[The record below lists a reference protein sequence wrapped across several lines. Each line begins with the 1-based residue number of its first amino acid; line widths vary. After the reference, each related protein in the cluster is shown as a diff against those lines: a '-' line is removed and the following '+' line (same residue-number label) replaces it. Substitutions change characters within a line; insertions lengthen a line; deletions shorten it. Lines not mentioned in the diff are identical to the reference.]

1 MRLWHAGRM
10 AQQGTSSV
18 KDAASNLGMK
28 ALALAVLLVAA
39 WILFKFVL
47 GVLAGLAWIA
57 LVIGAAI
64 AAIWA
69 LGRLL

>member
-1 MRLWHAGRM
+1 M
-10 AQQGTSSV
+10 
-18 KDAASNLGMK
+18 KEAASNLGMK

-47 GVLAGLAWIA
+47 GFLTAVAWVALA
-57 LVIGAAI
+57 IGALI
-64 AAIWA
+64 AVVWA

>member
-1 MRLWHAGRM
+1 MRE
-10 AQQGTSSV
+10 
-18 KDAASNLGMK
+18 AASNLGTK

-47 GVLAGLAWIA
+47 GFLSALAWIA
-57 LVIGAAI
+57 LVIGAVI
-64 AAIWA
+64 AVVWA